1 MAGAGQPSYLKLYRE
16 GHLPDRSEKFTGI
29 LKNCNLCPRNCRI
42 NRIKGEKG
50 ICRTG
55 RNAMVSSFSPHFGE
69 ERPLVG
75 MKGSGTVF
83 FTNCNLLCN
92 FCQNYDISHLGHGEE
107 VSAGQLADIMLYLQK
122 IGCHNINLV
131 TPTHVI
137 PQIIEALIIAI
148 EKGLQ
153 LPIVYNCGGYDSVES
168 LRLMEGVI
176 DIYMPDFKFWDN
188 RYAQM
193 TCGVNDYREIALSA
207 INEMYR
213 QVGDLEIDEAG
224 IAVKGLLVR
233 HLLMP
238 GKIAGTEHIIDFLAD
253 LSKETYLNIMAQYRP
268 CGNSVHIDQLARRIS
283 VDQYNDALNYALQR
297 GLGRLDL

>member
-1 MAGAGQPSYLKLYRE
+1 MKLYRE
-16 GHLPDRSEKFTGI
+16 GHLLDRSGMLTGI
-29 LKNCNLCPRNCRI
+29 LEDCTLCPRNCRI
-42 NRIKGEKG
+42 NRRDGEKG

-55 RNAMVSSFSPHFGE
+55 RYAMVSSFSPHYGE

-75 MKGSGTVF
+75 RKGSGTVF

-92 FCQNYDISHLGHGEE
+92 FCQNYDISHLGHGVE
-107 VSAGQLADIMLYLQK
+107 VSDVQLADIMLHLQE

-148 EKGLQ
+148 EKGLR
-153 LPIVYNCGGYDSVES
+153 LPIVYNCGGYDSIES
-168 LRLMEGVI
+168 LRMVEGII

-193 TCGVNDYREIALSA
+193 TCGVNDYREIAMSA

-213 QVGDLEIDEAG
+213 QVGDLQIDETG

-238 GKIAGTEHIIDFLAD
+238 GNIAGTKQIVDFLAD

-268 CGNSVHIDQLARRIS
+268 RGSSLNIIGKLAGRITTEE
-283 VDQYNDALNYALQR
+283 YTNAINYALDR
-297 GLGRLDL
+297 GLGRLDP

>member
-29 LKNCNLCPRNCRI
+29 LK
-42 NRIKGEKG
+42 
-50 ICRTG
+50 
-55 RNAMVSSFSPHFGE
+55 
-69 ERPLVG
+69 
-75 MKGSGTVF
+75 
-83 FTNCNLLCN
+83 NCNLLCN

-188 RYAQM
+188 KYAQM
-193 TCGVNDYREIALSA
+193 TCGVNDYRETAISA

-283 VDQYNDALNYALQR
+283 ADQYNDALNYALQR